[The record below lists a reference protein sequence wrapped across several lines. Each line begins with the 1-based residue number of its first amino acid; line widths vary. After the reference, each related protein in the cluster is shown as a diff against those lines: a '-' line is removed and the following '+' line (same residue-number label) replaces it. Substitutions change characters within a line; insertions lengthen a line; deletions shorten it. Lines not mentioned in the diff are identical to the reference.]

1 MNTAGPSHV
10 STAGEDFGYRTDARW
25 WLSKF
30 KDKRYQ
36 RLGDVVSRIWQ
47 QQSYRRDLHLRHARL
62 YGNLPILGL
71 GPRAYARKALAGNN
85 SKLAFNVVKSCCDA
99 YTAKVTK
106 DRPKVTF
113 LTSGGNWDLQEK
125 AKGLEKFIDGQIYET
140 KLYDLAPSVVLD
152 SAVYGDG
159 IVHPYI
165 DVKDGRE
172 CIAVERV
179 FPWEILVDDEE
190 AVYGQPRNFYRRKY
204 IDRVVLEAIFPESA
218 TEIAQ
223 AKREDNGVD
232 EWGYDST
239 ADQVIVT
246 EAFHL
251 KSSDEATDGLHV
263 LAISNATL
271 FEERYDKPYIPY
283 VKLARQPSLIGWY
296 APGLAEELEGIQL
309 ELNVLLRKIQRSH
322 HLLAAGHWLVQKG
335 SINKQKLD
343 NDIGSI
349 IEYTGLPP
357 QLAVGMTVSPDVYQH
372 LDRLYQKAYEI
383 TGISQLQAQG
393 LKPAGLDSGEA
404 QRVYLDIQTERFQV
418 SLHLYQQF
426 YLEIARQMMDLAR
439 EIGDRQ
445 PSFGV
450 KAIGQRDMAKVVFK
464 EHFLEEEE
472 YVLQLYPTNALSQEP
487 AARIAEVQSLAN
499 AGWMGARE
507 AKRLLPFPD
516 LEEAQSLAD
525 ASYRLVMDL
534 CGDMRN
540 GKDYIGPEPFMD
552 LKEAIPLVQQQY
564 LLAKR
569 DGVPEKRLEM
579 FRTWLEQ
586 ADAMKMRADKGAMP
600 PAPPPSAMGPGGPPP
615 PPGAP
620 PPPGNDNM
628 MPPPPGMNGVAPPPA
643 A

>member
-1 MNTAGPSHV
+1 MSEFPAV
-10 STAGEDFGYRTDARW
+10 SGEDFGYRTDARW
-25 WLSKF
+25 WLPKF

-36 RLGDVVSRIWQ
+36 QLGDVVTRIWT
-47 QQSYRRDLHLRHARL
+47 QQSYRRDLHLRAARL

-71 GPRAYARKALAGNN
+71 GPRAYARKALAGTTNM
-85 SKLAFNVVKSCCDA
+85 LAFNVVKSCCDA

-113 LTSGGNWDLQEK
+113 LTSGGDWDLQQK
-125 AKGLEKFIDGQIYET
+125 ARGLERFIDGQFYET
-140 KLYDLAPSVVLD
+140 QLYELAPTFVLD
-152 SAVYGDG
+152 SAVYGNG
-159 IVHPYI
+159 IVHLYT
-165 DVKDGRE
+165 DRKDGKE
-172 CIAVERV
+172 CICAERV

-190 AVYGQPRNFYRRKY
+190 AQTGAPYNLYRRKY
-204 IDRVVLEAIFPESA
+204 IDRVVLEDMFPEKV

-239 ADQVIVT
+239 ADQVLVT

-251 KSSDEATDGLHV
+251 KSGDDATDGMHV
-263 LAISNATL
+263 ITISNATL
-271 FEERYDKPYIPY
+271 FEERYDKAYFPYIALR
-283 VKLARQPSLIGWY
+283 KQPSLIGWW
-296 APGLAEELEGIQL
+296 APGLAKELEGIQL
-309 ELNVLLRKIQRSH
+309 ELNILLRKIQRSH

-335 SINKQKLD
+335 SVNKQKLD
-343 NDIGSI
+343 NEIGSI
-349 IEYTGLPP
+349 IEYTGVPP

-418 SLHLYQQF
+418 SIHLYQHF
-426 YLEIARQMMDLAR
+426 YLEVARQMLDLAR
-439 EIGDRQ
+439 ELSARN

-450 KAIGQRDMAKVVFK
+450 RAMEGANRRQMAKIVFR
-464 EHFLEEEE
+464 ETFLEEEE
-472 YVLQLYPTNALSQEP
+472 YLLQLFPTNALSKEP

-499 AGWMGARE
+499 AGWMAPRE
-507 AKRLLPFPD
+507 AKRLLAFPD
-516 LEEAQSLAD
+516 LEEAQNMSD
-525 ASYRLVMDL
+525 ASYRLVMDI
-534 CGDMRN
+534 CADIRTRGE
-540 GKDYIGPEPFMD
+540 YTGPEPFLD
-552 LKEAIPLVQQQY
+552 LKEALPLVQQQY

-569 DGVPEKRLEM
+569 DGVPEERLEM

-586 ADAMKMRADKGAMP
+586 ADAMKQRADKGAMP
-600 PAPPPSAMGPGGPPP
+600 PAPPPSAMPPG

-620 PPPGNDNM
+620 PPGPPGMPPMPGNDNAV
-628 MPPPPGMNGVAPPPA
+628 PPPGMNGAAPA